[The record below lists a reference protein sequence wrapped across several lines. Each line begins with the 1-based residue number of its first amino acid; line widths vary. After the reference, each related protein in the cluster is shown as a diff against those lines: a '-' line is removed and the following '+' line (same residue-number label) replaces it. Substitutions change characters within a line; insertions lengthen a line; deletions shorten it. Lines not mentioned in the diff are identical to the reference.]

1 MISLYTGSLQE
12 AVQDSVSP
20 RATLS
25 FQKHP
30 DLTPTVR
37 ALAHQADSWPSESD
51 RGPTISASRPSSLA
65 FP

>member
-1 MISLYTGSLQE
+1 MISLCTGSLQE

-20 RATLS
+20 RAALS

-30 DLTPTVR
+30 DLIPTVR
-37 ALAHQADSWPSESD
+37 ALAHQADSWLSESD
-51 RGPTISASRPSSLA
+51 WGPTISASRPLSLA